1 VLGHQSVCHKTFD
14 QLHFIDVGRFCID
27 RQWNSVCIDEKHDLG
42 SLATTSRS
50 NLESVGLK
58 RDAQYL
64 LRSIIAP
71 AAEIELKY
79 RSHIIVLVS
88 GKTVQGLLLRKDDQQ
103 TVLADVQGKEV
114 VVQNVQIDESL
125 E

>member
-1 VLGHQSVCHKTFD
+1 
-14 QLHFIDVGRFCID
+14 
-27 RQWNSVCIDEKHDLG
+27 VCIDEKHDLG